1 MLSNGMPPNPDQKGA
16 SKGAFQNRWGH
27 FGKSEMKLTDIACKS
42 AKAKDKAY
50 KLSDGGGLYLEI
62 TATGSKLWR
71 MKYRMHGK
79 EKRLSLGL
87 YPTVTLADAREGR
100 ENAKKLLVQGHDPSA
115 HKREQKK
122 EAARV
127 SKNIFKAL
135 ALDWH
140 DTFKEKWTERH
151 ATTVL
156 NRLER
161 DVFPEIGNMPI
172 TEIKPKHIID
182 TLKKVQKR
190 GAFEP
195 AHRLRQYCSQIFK
208 YAIIHE
214 LAENNPATDIS
225 SVLKPVKK
233 THYACID
240 IKEIPELLDAIKRND
255 ARLHSDTRQAILLL
269 MLTFVRT
276 KELIEA
282 TWDEFDLENAQ
293 WVIPAERMKMRNE
306 HIVPL
311 SKQAVKILYDL
322 KQRNERWGWILAGHH
337 SPRKHMSNN
346 TILKGLER
354 LGFKG
359 RMTGHGFRALAMSTI
374 KEKLGYRHEV
384 IDRQL
389 AHAPQSM
396 VQRAYDRAQFLDE
409 RRVMMQVWADY
420 LDKAM
425 K

>member
-1 MLSNGMPPNPDQKGA
+1 MGA
-16 SKGAFQNRWGH
+16 LFLVGGIEVENR
-27 FGKSEMKLTDIACKS
+27 MKLSDIKCKS
-42 AKAKDKAY
+42 LKPREKPY
-50 KLSDGGGLYLEI
+50 KVSDGGGLYLEI
-62 TATGSKLWR
+62 TPAGSKCWR
-71 MKYRMHGK
+71 MKYRIHGK
-79 EKRLSLGL
+79 EKRLSLGI
-87 YPTVTLADAREGR
+87 YPSISLGQAREGR
-100 ENAKKLLVQGHDPSA
+100 DNAKKLLAQGHDPSA
-115 HKREQKK
+115 HKQEQKK
-122 EAARV
+122 EAARN
-127 SKNIFKAL
+127 SENTFKAL
-135 ALDWH
+135 ALEWH
-140 DTFKEKWTERH
+140 DTFKEKWTDRH
-151 ATTVL
+151 AKTVL

-172 TEIKPKHIID
+172 TEIKPKHIIE
-182 TLKKVQKR
+182 TLKTVQKR
-190 GAFEP
+190 GAYEP

-208 YAIIHE
+208 FAIIHE
-214 LAENNPATDIS
+214 LAESNPATDIS

-240 IKEIPELLDAIKRND
+240 IKEIPELLDAIQRND
-255 ARLHSDTRQAILLL
+255 ARLHNDTRHAIRLL

-282 TWDEFDLENAQ
+282 TWDEFDLDNAL
-293 WVIPAERMKMRNE
+293 WIIPEERMKMRNE

-311 SKQAVKILYDL
+311 SRQALEILRDL
-322 KQRNERWGWILAGHH
+322 KSRNERWGWIFPGHH
-337 SPRKHMSNN
+337 SQRKHMSNN

-409 RRVMMQVWADY
+409 RKIMMQDWADF
-420 LDKAM
+420 LDKAA